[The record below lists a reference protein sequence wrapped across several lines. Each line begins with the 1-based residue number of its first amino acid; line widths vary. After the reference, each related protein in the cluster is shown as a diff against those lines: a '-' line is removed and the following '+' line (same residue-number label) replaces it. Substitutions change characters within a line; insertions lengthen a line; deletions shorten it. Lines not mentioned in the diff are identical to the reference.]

1 MLIFFML
8 FVVFMLHINFLLQN
22 IFLGRD
28 SAQFFGQTMTYN
40 FDVATS
46 ILALQFVALCMFGF
60 YLGYKIIY
68 RGNSFTCYD
77 NSIRITRMTTSIT
90 VASSLIIIL
99 YVLYVGYVSDFT
111 YHLMHNFRSK
121 NSFIFEFRMVYL
133 VLLSFHLLNIPI
145 RILVKE
151 KRYRWLRVT
160 FVLYCIALISFKAR
174 SPIFEVF
181 VVFLYSY
188 AMWKKD
194 KFKFKYVLAFFAL
207 LIFPNLFVMLRME
220 APDDWQTFIASLF
233 YFEYAT
239 LLNNFLGTVIFYQI
253 DNEYVSFI
261 SQIQLI
267 IPSPLRNLFEFTKSN
282 YDYFSR
288 VSNLAE
294 LHGGGFSLIAQM
306 YSDFKFNSFFVFFL
320 IGLLIGWLNKKASN
334 IGRVPLFY
342 AISPLIYSMFIL
354 SLRND
359 FGIFFKYSIQIMIL
373 GLILEFFRR
382 GVKIR

>member
-22 IFLGRD
+22 IFLGQEG
-28 SAQFFGQTMTYN
+28 AQFFDQAMTYN
-40 FDVATS
+40 FDAATS

-68 RGNSFTCYD
+68 RGNNFTYYN
-77 NSIRITRMTTSIT
+77 NSIHITRMMTSVT
-90 VASSLIIIL
+90 VASSILIIL
-99 YVLYVGYVSDFT
+99 YVLYAGYVSGFN
-111 YHLMHNFRSK
+111 YGLMHQFRSQ
-121 NSFIFEFRMVYL
+121 NGFIFEFRVVYL

-151 KRYRWLRVT
+151 KRYKWLRVT

-174 SPIFEVF
+174 SPMFEVF
-181 VVFLYSY
+181 VIFLYSY

-194 KFKFKYVLAFFAL
+194 KFKFKYVLVFSAL
-207 LIFPNLFVMLRME
+207 LLFPNLLVMLRME
-220 APDDWQTFIASLF
+220 APEDWSAFISSLF
-233 YFEYAT
+233 YFEYGT
-239 LLNNFLGTVIFYQI
+239 LLNNILGAVIFYQV
-253 DNEYVSFI
+253 DNEHVSFI
-261 SQIQLI
+261 SQIQI
-267 IPSPLRNLFEFTKSN
+267 IVPSPLRNLFEFTKPN
-282 YDYFSR
+282 YDYMIR
-288 VSNLAE
+288 VSNLAQVS
-294 LHGGGFSLIAQM
+294 GGGFSLIAQM

-334 IGRVPLFY
+334 IGRVSLFY

-359 FGIFFKYSIQIMIL
+359 FGVFFKYSIQIMIL

-382 GVKIR
+382 GVKVR

>member
-1 MLIFFML
+1 M
-8 FVVFMLHINFLLQN
+8 VFMLHVNFLLKN
-22 IFLGRD
+22 IFLGRE
-28 SAQFFGQTMTYN
+28 SAQFFNQTMTYN

-46 ILALQFVALCMFGF
+46 ILALQFVMLCMLGF

-68 RGNSFTCYD
+68 RGNNFTYHN
-77 NSIRITRMTTSIT
+77 NSIYITRTTTSVT
-90 VASSLIIIL
+90 AASSVFIIL
-99 YVLYVGYVSDFT
+99 YVLYAGYVSGFN
-111 YHLMHNFRSK
+111 YGLMHQFRSQ
-121 NSFIFEFRMVYL
+121 NGFIFELRAIYL

-174 SPIFEVF
+174 SPMFEVF

-194 KFKFKYVLAFFAL
+194 KFKFKYVLVFSAL
-207 LIFPNLFVMLRME
+207 LIFPNLLVMLRMSAAE
-220 APDDWQTFIASLF
+220 DWQTFIASLF
-233 YFEYAT
+233 YFEYGT
-239 LLNNFLGTVIFYQI
+239 LLNNFLGAVIFYEVE
-253 DNEYVSFI
+253 NEYASFA

-267 IPSPLRNLFEFTKSN
+267 VPSILRDLFEFTQPN
-282 YDYFSR
+282 YDYINR

-294 LHGGGFSLIAQM
+294 VSGGGFSLIAQV
-306 YSDFKFNSFFVFFL
+306 YSDFKFNSFFIFFL
-320 IGLLIGWLNKKASN
+320 IGLVIGWLNKKASN
-334 IGRVPLFY
+334 IGRVHLFY
-342 AISPLIYSMFIL
+342 AISPLIYSMLIL

-359 FGIFFKYSIQIMIL
+359 FGVFFKYSIQIMIL